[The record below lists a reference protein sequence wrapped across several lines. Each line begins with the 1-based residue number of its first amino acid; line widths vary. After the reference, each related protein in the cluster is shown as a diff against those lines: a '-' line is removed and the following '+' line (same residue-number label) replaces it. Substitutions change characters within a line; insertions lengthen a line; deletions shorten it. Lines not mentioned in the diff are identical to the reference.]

1 MWTAISHLMRTSP
14 YTFNIASS
22 TAIAFAGDLGAQHIE
37 HRQKDIMKEQPPPAA
52 DTDFQLNVV
61 RSAAIVGWSALV
73 MAPFYTKYFR
83 WTDYQW
89 PHRTLVHIGAKVA
102 LTASVCAPIMNGL
115 YLAVT
120 SGIENHYHPQPRSP
134 MEMVSQIR
142 KKIAAEL
149 PDLVLT
155 SAKLWVP
162 VNSLNWYFLPTHAR
176 VLLST
181 IVSVGWNA
189 YISLVQHRPLPSE
202 F

>member
-1 MWTAISHLMRTSP
+1 MWAAISHVMRTRP
-14 YTFNIASS
+14 YSFNVVSS
-22 TAIAFAGDLGAQHIE
+22 AAIAFVGDLGAQHIE
-37 HRQKDIMKEQPPPAA
+37 HVKPPRQQPPHTA
-52 DTDFQLNVV
+52 DTDLQLDVV

-73 MAPFYTKYFR
+73 MAPFYTKYYR
-83 WTDYQW
+83 WTDSQW
-89 PHRTLVHIGAKVA
+89 PHRTVAHIGAKVA
-102 LTASVCAPIMNGL
+102 LTASVCAPMMNGL

-120 SGIENHYHPQPRSP
+120 SAIENHYHPQPRP
-134 MEMVSQIR
+134 QSQLVAQIQ

-149 PDLVLT
+149 PDLILT